1 MPREDLTLWLNSTP
15 QDFSPV
21 TTPQLNTPS
30 SFNSGNLFEQ
40 LQGFK
45 NLAVVGTGLLV
56 GKKIFDKVI
65 GGVGKYTGRNDLQKR
80 IDRVKKNVG
89 IATEIGAGIAFGP
102 VGIAVA
108 TVKISS
114 DIIIERVEFEM
125 QNSINIGEADFRQ
138 QRRGARIDES
148 RSRL

>member
-15 QDFSPV
+15 QNFGNV

-40 LQGFK
+40 VQGLQ
-45 NLAVVGTGLLV
+45 NLAVVGTGAIIF
-56 GKKIFDKVI
+56 KKVFDKVS
-65 GGVGKYTGRNDLQKR
+65 GGVGKYTGRNDLQKK
-80 IDRVKKNVG
+80 IDRGKKAVG
-89 IATEIGAGIAFGP
+89 TSVQVLGGFTVSPVVGGVIVGKLIADAG
-102 VGIAVA
+102 
-108 TVKISS
+108 
-114 DIIIERVEFEM
+114 IERVEFEI
-125 QNSINIGEADFRQ
+125 QNEINIGEAEFKR

>member
-15 QDFSPV
+15 QDFAPV

-45 NLAVVGTGLLV
+45 SLAIVGSGLVV
-56 GKKIFDKVI
+56 GKKVFDKVT
-65 GGVGKYTGRNDLQKR
+65 GGVGKYTGRNDLQKK
-80 IDRVKKNVG
+80 IDRVRKNFGVV
-89 IATEIGAGIAFGP
+89 TEIGAGIAFGP

-125 QNSINIGEADFRQ
+125 QNDINIGEADFRQ